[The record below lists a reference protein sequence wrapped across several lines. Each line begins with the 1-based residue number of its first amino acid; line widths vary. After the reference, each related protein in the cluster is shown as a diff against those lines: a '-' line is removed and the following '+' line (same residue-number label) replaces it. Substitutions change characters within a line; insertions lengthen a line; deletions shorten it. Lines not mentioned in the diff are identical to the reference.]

1 MKSTLPKV
9 LLIAIGIL
17 VAGVSMAQTGTVEGK
32 LTEVVNGVQQPVPF
46 ANVLLAGTTSGATS
60 DMDGN
65 FSFPAKPGTYSLVVS
80 FIGYSTDTVPG
91 IVVREDQVTRA
102 DHQMSTGAVSI
113 TEFEVIQK
121 VDREKESVLL
131 MDRKESTGLVQNMGA
146 AELKKKGANDVADGV
161 KKVVGLSLVGDR
173 YLMVRGMGD
182 RYNAAYLNGLPLP
195 SPDPDAKVAPLD
207 IFSTNVVSNIS
218 VNKAFSPELYGD
230 FAGGAVDIRTKTA
243 TDEDIFQVSLG
254 GGMNT
259 QSTFKD
265 FNTYNG
271 GGKDFWGY
279 DDGTRELPLGYAGLN
294 PPINDETVPF
304 PKNFN
309 PVNSSA
315 KPDLN
320 FGFFGGSGI
329 SFSEKIRLNF
339 VVSGS
344 YRNEYRYRNGKNRI
358 INTSNIALVDYD
370 FESYQFNTQSSLLG
384 TVGLEL
390 GKRNEVSFTSMLAN
404 ISTDEFRVNR
414 GFHFDYQYD
423 VYARRYTFR
432 QNKVQVNQLHGKH
445 TFGIADRLTVN
456 WDASMSTANSNEPDR
471 RQLVYLYE
479 PGASNDDFLF
489 NGQDRIENQ
498 RWYSALKEDETSAH
512 AGLSYRIAQR
522 EIDDEMVSLV
532 TVQFPLR
539 PVGVR
544 PVRHQHLL
552 PRRRE
557 REYAGHLPGRC
568 QLCLGS
574 VRCAERHYP

>member
-230 FAGGAVDIRTKTA
+230 FAGGAVDIRTKTT

-254 GGMNT
+254 V
-259 QSTFKD
+259 
-265 FNTYNG
+265 
-271 GGKDFWGY
+271 
-279 DDGTRELPLGYAGLN
+279 A
-294 PPINDETVPF
+294 
-304 PKNFN
+304 
-309 PVNSSA
+309 
-315 KPDLN
+315 
-320 FGFFGGSGI
+320 
-329 SFSEKIRLNF
+329 
-339 VVSGS
+339 
-344 YRNEYRYRNGKNRI
+344 
-358 INTSNIALVDYD
+358 
-370 FESYQFNTQSSLLG
+370 
-384 TVGLEL
+384 
-390 GKRNEVSFTSMLAN
+390 
-404 ISTDEFRVNR
+404 
-414 GFHFDYQYD
+414 
-423 VYARRYTFR
+423 
-432 QNKVQVNQLHGKH
+432 
-445 TFGIADRLTVN
+445 
-456 WDASMSTANSNEPDR
+456 
-471 RQLVYLYE
+471 
-479 PGASNDDFLF
+479 
-489 NGQDRIENQ
+489 
-498 RWYSALKEDETSAH
+498 
-512 AGLSYRIAQR
+512 
-522 EIDDEMVSLV
+522 
-532 TVQFPLR
+532 
-539 PVGVR
+539 
-544 PVRHQHLL
+544 
-552 PRRRE
+552 
-557 REYAGHLPGRC
+557 
-568 QLCLGS
+568 
-574 VRCAERHYP
+574 